1 MYVHRFTD
9 TKNIVE
15 NIWQDLVIS
24 FALIPKLSFI
34 YSFTRGRK
42 LMVTTQIC
50 INFISMDKT
59 EYEKDFQYYHLL
71 HETKYQ
77 TRGRI

>member
-50 INFISMDKT
+50 INFISINEI
-59 EYEKDFQYYHLL
+59 EYEIDLKNYNLF
-71 HETKYQ
+71 HETKEEYE
-77 TRGRI
+77 INS

>member
-1 MYVHRFTD
+1 MYIHRFTD
-9 TKNIVE
+9 TKNIIK
-15 NIWQDLVIS
+15 NIWQDFVIS

-59 EYEKDFQYYHLL
+59 EYEKRFSILSII
-71 HETKYQ
+71 T
-77 TRGRI
+77 